1 MAHGTCYGVDLRHVV
16 QHIPSILLMRTCT
29 TSQVWSF
36 LTHLHVQEAT
46 VVFRI
51 HFVVDENAPLR
62 SRSFVQH
69 LRTQVTCFFFGL
81 LLHARNSDSTVK
93 SKRQFATATSST
105 TLVLFWSMPTNR
117 CQGVASVAGRGVAL
131 SLRMVRGV
139 AFLFSF
145 PSAI

>member
-69 LRTQVTCFFFGL
+69 LRTQVTCFFSASCFMQEIRTLLSSQRGSLQQPPAAQPLFCFG
-81 LLHARNSDSTVK
+81 
-93 SKRQFATATSST
+93 
-105 TLVLFWSMPTNR
+105 R
-117 CQGVASVAGRGVAL
+117 CQPTDVKGWHPLRGE
-131 SLRMVRGV
+131 G
-139 AFLFSF
+139 
-145 PSAI
+145 